1 MNKFTS
7 KPIPVISDPENCDNR
22 DFIDSPLVEIKP
34 NEKIIV
40 DMQYPVLGF
49 ENGEKRCLAR
59 KEVVEMLYKAADLL
73 PDGYKFVIWD
83 AWRPFAL
90 QKELFIS
97 YSEKIIKEFHLEDK
111 IKEEQEIEIG
121 KFIANP
127 IPDRELPPAHT
138 TGGAIDLTIMG
149 PDGKELEFGT
159 EFDAFTDKTRAA
171 YYETVDV
178 ENDPE
183 AITIRDNRRFLY
195 NVMIEAGFGN
205 LPSEWWHYEYGDKNW
220 AYIQGKPAV
229 YDGIFEY

>member
-40 DMQYPVLGF
+40 DMQYPVLG
-49 ENGEKRCLAR
+49 
-59 KEVVEMLYKAADLL
+59 
-73 PDGYKFVIWD
+73 YKFVIWD

-97 YSEKIIKEFHLEDK
+97 YSAKIIKEFHLEDK
-111 IKEEQEIEIG
+111 TKEEQEMEIG

-138 TGGAIDLTIMG
+138 TGGAVDLTIMG

-159 EFDAFTDKTRAA
+159 DFDAFTDKTRAA

-178 ENDPE
+178 ESDPD
-183 AITIRDNRRFLY
+183 ARIIRDNRRFLY

>member
-59 KEVVEMLYKAADLL
+59 KEVAEMLYKAADLL

-111 IKEEQEIEIG
+111 TKEEQELIS
-121 KFIANP
+121 
-127 IPDRELPPAHT
+127 PDSYRT
-138 TGGAIDLTIMG
+138 TVRVNSKKDVNRKISNAIMQ
-149 PDGKELEFGT
+149 
-159 EFDAFTDKTRAA
+159 
-171 YYETVDV
+171 
-178 ENDPE
+178 
-183 AITIRDNRRFLY
+183 
-195 NVMIEAGFGN
+195 
-205 LPSEWWHYEYGDKNW
+205 EYLK
-220 AYIQGKPAV
+220 IKCSL
-229 YDGIFEY
+229 F